1 MKVIR
6 LRNVL
11 YIKLFQIA
19 VKMGLFKVNFME
31 IYIWTSSLSFH
42 YITAKF
48 NFLGIKNNETVCF
61 GVIFIA
67 NFGRIK
73 TLEYLISQDTKDL
86 ITIYERKSAIYQS
99 ILPTNYFLTRLKH
112 YFI

>member
-1 MKVIR
+1 MQKSNGGISSSIAMC
-6 LRNVL
+6 
-11 YIKLFQIA
+11 YINIA
-19 VKMGLFKVNFME
+19 VSHSSQNGSFI
-31 IYIWTSSLSFH
+31 IYIWTSSISFH

-67 NFGRIK
+67 NFGRRK

-86 ITIYERKSAIYQS
+86 ITLYERKSAIYQS
-99 ILPTNYFLTRLKH
+99 ILPTNYF
-112 YFI
+112 

>member
-1 MKVIR
+1 MQKSNEGNSSSQCVIYKAVSHSCQNGSF
-6 LRNVL
+6 LSKL
-11 YIKLFQIA
+11 Y
-19 VKMGLFKVNFME
+19 GN
-31 IYIWTSSLSFH
+31 IYIWTSSFSFH

-48 NFLGIKNNETVCF
+48 NFLGIKNNGTVCF

-86 ITIYERKSAIYQS
+86 ITLYERKSAIYQS
-99 ILPTNYFLTRLKH
+99 ILPTNYF
-112 YFI
+112 

>member
-1 MKVIR
+1 
-6 LRNVL
+6 
-11 YIKLFQIA
+11 
-19 VKMGLFKVNFME
+19 ME
-31 IYIWTSSLSFH
+31 IYIWTSSFSFH

-67 NFGRIK
+67 NIGRIK

-86 ITIYERKSAIYQS
+86 IIYMRENLLFIKVYFPPTISNKAKTLLYIANLYSINDEQS
-99 ILPTNYFLTRLKH
+99 SYTYVTSFIFLNNG
-112 YFI
+112 II

>member
-1 MKVIR
+1 MQKSNEGNSSSQCVIYKAVSHSCQNGSF
-6 LRNVL
+6 LSKL
-11 YIKLFQIA
+11 Y
-19 VKMGLFKVNFME
+19 GN
-31 IYIWTSSLSFH
+31 IYIWTSGFSFH

-73 TLEYLISQDTKDL
+73 TLEYLISQDTKEL
-86 ITIYERKSAIYQS
+86 ITLYDRKSAIYKS
-99 ILPTNYFLTRLKH
+99 ILPTNYF
-112 YFI
+112 